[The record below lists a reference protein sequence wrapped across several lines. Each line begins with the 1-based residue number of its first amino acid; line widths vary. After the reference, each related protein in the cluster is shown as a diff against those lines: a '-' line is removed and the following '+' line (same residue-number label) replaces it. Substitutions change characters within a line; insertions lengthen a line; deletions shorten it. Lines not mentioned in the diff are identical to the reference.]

1 MPVLSVIKHT
11 LLNIFYLIWRCKMES
26 NKEYLKFLKT
36 LLKLTE
42 SNVEHFD
49 KLNNSGVRLSKNQ
62 ILDEITKIEL
72 SNEFGFELLDR
83 GHTCYTPKGFG
94 HLDYHIILAHYDGK
108 YREIHNISPTPQPTD
123 EWLLNIRFPTG
134 AYFLIDGGGFD
145 RPYLSKL
152 FSKMLGEFMALN
164 PKYVDRLSSSLYFTW
179 DNAKDVLDKWDEITS
194 KYKNLVSDE
203 LKKLKIEKLKA
214 ELEELNGTDT

>member
-1 MPVLSVIKHT
+1 
-11 LLNIFYLIWRCKMES
+11 MES

-36 LLKLTE
+36 LLKFTE

-62 ILDEITKIEL
+62 ILAEIDKIEL
-72 SNEFGFELLDR
+72 SNKFGFELLDR
-83 GHTCYTPKGFG
+83 GYTCYTPKGFG

-108 YREIHNISPTPQPTD
+108 HREIHNISPITQPTD

-134 AYFLIDGGGFD
+134 PYFLIDGSSFD
-145 RPYLSKL
+145 KPYLSDL
-152 FSKMLGEFMALN
+152 FNKMLGEFFNLN
-164 PKYVDRLSSSLYFTW
+164 PKYVDRLSNYMYFTS
-179 DNAKDVLDKWDEITS
+179 DNAKEVLDKWDEITS
-194 KYKNLVSDE
+194 KYKNLVGDE

-214 ELEELNGTDT
+214 ELEELDGGNV